1 MLQQIVASADE
12 RARQTDMTIDE
23 LRARAA
29 GAPPV
34 RDFAGA
40 LKSPGLSI
48 IAEIKRR
55 SPSAGD
61 IDILLDPAEQ
71 AIAYESGGA
80 DAISVLTEPNFFGG
94 SLQDLESVRSV
105 VSVPV
110 LRKDFTRRP
119 SQIWEA
125 RASGADAILIIVAS
139 LTDDAIALLLATAK
153 EAGMTAIVEAHT
165 SSEVQRAFVAGATV
179 IGVNNRDLHTFE
191 TDLLTAE
198 LAAIHLPEGVVKIAE
213 SGVSS
218 VDGAAR
224 MARAGYDA
232 VLVGE
237 ALVRSND
244 PARLVAELKAAHDS
258 GDDD

>member
-12 RARQTDMTIDE
+12 RARQTDMVVKE
-23 LRARAA
+23 LVAKAA
-29 GAPPV
+29 VAPPV
-34 RDFAGA
+34 RDFARA
-40 LKSPGLSI
+40 LISPALSV

-61 IDILLDPAEQ
+61 IDIQLDPVKQ

-80 DAISVLTEPNFFGG
+80 DAVSVLTEPDFFGG
-94 SLQDLESVRSV
+94 SLQDLESVRSA
-105 VSVPV
+105 VSIPV

-125 RASGADAILIIVAS
+125 RASGADAVLIIVAS
-139 LTDDAIALLLATAK
+139 LTDDAIAILLATAK
-153 EAGMTAIVEAHT
+153 ESGMTAIVEAHT
-165 SSEVQRAFVAGATV
+165 TSEVKRALLAGATV
-179 IGVNNRDLHTFE
+179 IGVNNRDLQTFE
-191 TDLLTAE
+191 TDLSTSE
-198 LAAIHLPEGVVKIAE
+198 IAAIHLPEAVVKIAE

-232 VLVGE
+232 ILVGE
-237 ALVRSND
+237 ALVRSTD
-244 PARLVAELKAAHDS
+244 PTRLVAELKAAR
-258 GDDD
+258 